1 MYCVPVR
8 PPAKNCLT
16 LKDKNKMP
24 NSVNVGVWSG
34 LREISMNLVDRKSIE
49 QKMEEAIKNKLKYT
63 SKVLS
68 RNKLEY
74 LNKNKIGTA
83 RVESLS
89 QQIEGKS
96 SRNPNT
102 VKYIMDINVRNV
114 EREIKTL
121 KAQIFTLDKDIKR
134 ILHSGWRRE
143 MYVRLCKT
151 QTSKAWENG
160 TKSNAKSREHLVNKY
175 SNTKKDLVVSEGTI
189 RVNIEED
196 MTEEQRQNFVD
207 QMDEPVCLGLSITP
221 EEKAFL
227 QLPQNLTDHV
237 EFNRIK
243 ALVDTAVMGTKY
255 RMTVKDRIDDD
266 ITEEEIN
273 KRTAEQKHSD
283 SLDKALLTQ
292 VYDAN
297 LNEATFARMRVTS
310 LKTCRRVTIPPPLPE
325 KEEAKIQSVL
335 TAIEEAINKESAR
348 NKKLRIRPSTL
359 SKKEQTG
366 LKMLRKRTKKGEA
379 AIVATDKS
387 GKMSALS
394 KSVYDSKI
402 LEHTHMD
409 KIITHQDVAKL
420 ETVLSATASSMA
432 RVLQIGEAWGQ
443 SDRVQSAVKSELTS
457 VPPLAMLLKD
467 HKEGSDKPIR
477 PLCRS
482 ADSPNGVLSDL
493 TAKVMQIV
501 AKDINSKQLT
511 KVCSTE
517 QVCAILEDINSKT
530 PENLDCLTQ
539 CGPIEQGFLAQHQI
553 DIHPQHVPEMVV
565 GSMDVK
571 ALYPSLDIEHSVQII
586 KEQMVASDVQFDTN
600 VSVMALH
607 LTATMTELEIKNEGL
622 TEVVHTRRYNMGC
635 RPGIT
640 SKSVTGTEL
649 ERIKYD
655 SWVDPIRE
663 PTHVEKKLMFAI
675 AISQSVQLVMKSHVY
690 TNSDVIRLQS
700 AGGAIGLGST
710 GEVADLVM
718 LRHDKLLEKA
728 LIEAGIHIK
737 GKSRYVDDENPVF
750 RPTPY
755 GAVWIDKKIQVVP
768 DQIASDKLIPHDQ
781 RTFKIVQQIA
791 NSIWKHIQFTVEV
804 PSLSPNGLIPML
816 DMQVGINQIGKI
828 TRQFYSKPVAT
839 PFTILA
845 RSAHPWQTKRSTLT
859 QEGVRRLLNTSSNS
873 SEMIRNTIM
882 EQWDH
887 KMNLSGYDKKFRSS
901 VIKSAVQSYNS
912 KVVIA
917 SEGGRPVYRPFGY
930 QASDSDINKV
940 IAAHT
945 WYTGNAQI
953 RNQAPLIIDPT
964 PTGAMETEIKN
975 ILSNA
980 ARISDVCIKF
990 CTRGGRKV
998 SSKAKSDPF
1007 SSKKCERTNCTVC
1020 SVPNS
1025 NGGCRFSNIGY
1036 QLVCN
1041 PCKETDVEATYQGE
1055 TAKSAFERGQQH
1067 QSDLKRKVLDTPMW
1081 KHAQLFHESDNK
1093 ISFSLEVTSRF
1104 KKAMI
1109 RQEDEA
1115 IRIRESQ
1122 SKICLNSKSEFHQ
1135 PSNIRL
1141 VPASGNINLDQ
1152 EGHTAP
1158 VIPPTMFNFN
1168 QHNRVD
1174 SPIVPMR
1181 TRSKG
1186 QVPLTDPIQMVQTT
1200 RAERNAVSRKP
1211 AKYAKNNAGDRVVPE
1226 VIPTVST
1233 VQSGN
1238 SKGSSSRNVQKT
1250 KKHQKNNLSVKC
1262 VENTSKTG
1270 NTTSP
1275 KPLRRHR
1282 LSLSNVAEHNAL
1294 GNEWL
1299 VISEWNMDANHSLN
1313 PSSDDNPTSNSSSS
1327 AGSPNN
1333 LGLTQYYEPVSPN
1346 TITQSTAATHSNVSN
1361 ANTKSIHKTTSTHT
1375 KPSNMRQQ
1383 GITTKSSANNTSLNV
1398 FPQTSQISQNPLTQ
1412 YISTKSHIV
1421 ASVSSKPAVP
1431 SVTTVSGKRRMA
1443 EYKPASPPSPPSHM
1457 NSQVVEAQVHFSE
1470 TYQNTQS
1477 HQPNQETQEPV
1488 QGSWSSWNG
1497 ENVTQSSNHT
1507 MPSTPL
1513 NSMQQ
1518 NQAYERELFKR
1529 SDTQAMLDLF
1539 LMRLDEE
1546 ERQEE
1551 IVRNAIQNPIKTI
1564 SAYNAFKVL
1573 RSKQAPVTTLQQ
1585 VSETLPVVNFTVPQ
1599 VPKTKKV
1606 AKNPSKVPKN
1616 QQNTVKKSSKK
1627 VTKGA

>member
-1 MYCVPVR
+1 
-8 PPAKNCLT
+8 
-16 LKDKNKMP
+16 MP

-49 QKMEEAIKNKLKYT
+49 QKMEEAIKSKLKYT

-83 RVESLS
+83 RVEALS

-114 EREIKTL
+114 EKEIKTL
-121 KAQIFTLDKDIKR
+121 KVQIFTLDKDIKKM
-134 ILHSGWRRE
+134 LHSQWRRE
-143 MYVRLCKT
+143 QYVRLCKA

-160 TKSNAKSREHLVNKY
+160 TKANAKSREHLVNKY
-175 SNTKKDLVVSEGTI
+175 SDTKKNLVVCEGTI
-189 RVNIEED
+189 SVNIEED
-196 MTEEQRQNFVD
+196 MTEQQRQNFVD

-266 ITEEEIN
+266 ISEEEIN

-283 SLDKALLTQ
+283 NLDKALLTQ

-297 LNEATFARMRVTS
+297 LNEASFARMRVTS

-335 TAIEEAINKESAR
+335 TAIEEAISKEAAR

-409 KIITHQDVAKL
+409 KIITHQEVAKL

-539 CGPIEQGFLAQHQI
+539 CGPIEQGLLAQHQI
-553 DIHPQHVPEMVV
+553 DIHPQHMPEMVV

-586 KEQMVASDVQFDTN
+586 KEQMVECDVQFDTN

-607 LTATMTELEIKNEGL
+607 LAATMTELEIKNEGL
-622 TEVVHTRRYNMGC
+622 TEVIHTRRYNMGS

-663 PTHVEKKLMFAI
+663 PTASEKKLMFAI
-675 AISQSVQLVMKSHVY
+675 AISQSVRLVMKSHVY
-690 TNSDVIRLQS
+690 TNGDVIRLQS

-718 LRHDKLLEKA
+718 LRHDKLLEEA
-728 LIEAGIHIK
+728 LVEAGIHIK

-750 RPTPY
+750 KPTPY
-755 GAVWIDKKIQVVP
+755 GAVWIDKKIQVIP

-816 DMQVGINQIGKI
+816 DMQVGIDQIGKI

-873 SEMIRNTIM
+873 SELIRNTIM

-887 KMNLSGYDKKFRSS
+887 KMNLSGYDRKFRSS

-930 QASDSDINKV
+930 QSSDSDINKV
-940 IAAHT
+940 IASHT

-964 PTGAMETEIKN
+964 PTGEMETEIKN

-980 ARISDVCIKF
+980 ARTSDVRIKF

-1007 SSKKCERTNCTVC
+1007 SSKKCERTNCTIC
-1020 SVPNS
+1020 SAPNS

-1055 TAKSAFERGQQH
+1055 TAKSAFERGLQH
-1067 QSDLKRKVLDTPMW
+1067 KSDLKKKVLDTPMW
-1081 KHAQLFHESDNK
+1081 KHAQLYHESNNK

-1158 VIPPTMFNFN
+1158 IIPPAMYNSI
-1168 QHNRVD
+1168 QRNRTD

-1186 QVPLTDPIQMVQTT
+1186 QVPLTDPIIMVQTT
-1200 RAERNAVSRKP
+1200 RAERNAISRKP
-1211 AKYAKNNAGDRVVPE
+1211 AKYVRNNAGERVVPQ
-1226 VIPTVST
+1226 VKSTVPT
-1233 VQSGN
+1233 VQS
-1238 SKGSSSRNVQKT
+1238 KGTSSSNVQKT
-1250 KKHQKNNLSVKC
+1250 KKQQKNNLSVKT
-1262 VENTSKTG
+1262 VVKTPKPG
-1270 NTTSP
+1270 STTTP

-1282 LSLSNVAEHNAL
+1282 LSMSNVAEHNAL

-1299 VISEWNMDANHSLN
+1299 VLSEWNMDSNHSLS
-1313 PSSDDNPTSNSSSS
+1313 PSSDDNPTTNSSSS

-1333 LGLTQYYEPVSPN
+1333 VGLTQYYEAISPN
-1346 TITQSTAATHSNVSN
+1346 TSTQSTVATHTSVSS
-1361 ANTKSIHKTTSTHT
+1361 ANTSSVHKTTSTNT
-1375 KPSNMRQQ
+1375 TPSNMRQQ
-1383 GITTKSSANNTSLNV
+1383 GLTTKISANNVNTNHI
-1398 FPQTSQISQNPLTQ
+1398 PQLSQISQNPLTQ
-1412 YISTKSHIV
+1412 YISTNSHIV
-1421 ASVSSKPAVP
+1421 ASVSSKPVVP
-1431 SVTTVSGKRRMA
+1431 SVISAGRRKMA

-1457 NSQVVEAQVHFSE
+1457 NSQVVEAQVHFSQ
-1470 TYQNTQS
+1470 THQHTQS
-1477 HQPNQETQEPV
+1477 HQPQQETQEPV

-1497 ENVTQSSNHT
+1497 ENVTQSS
-1507 MPSTPL
+1507 TPP
-1513 NSMQQ
+1513 NTMQQ

-1564 SAYNAFKVL
+1564 SAYNAFKLL

-1585 VSETLPVVNFTVPQ
+1585 VGETLPVVNFTVPV

-1606 AKNPSKVPKN
+1606 AKNTSKVIKN
-1616 QQNTVKKSSKK
+1616 KQNVVKKSSKK
-1627 VTKGA
+1627 VTKQT